1 MMEDSPIRVRFAPSP
16 TGFLHIGS
24 ARTALFNWLFARHHG
39 GTFVLRLDDTDEQRS
54 TKESMQEIY
63 DSLKW
68 LGLEWDEG
76 ATVGGSHAPY
86 VQSERN
92 VIYQKYVRQL
102 LDNGN
107 AYRCYCTP
115 EELAEMREQAR
126 AEKRDQT
133 YTGKCRNLTP
143 VDCQRLEAE
152 GRRPVV
158 RLKIPPEPITVEDLI
173 LGDIRVEAD
182 ALQDEVIV
190 KSNGSPLYNLTSTVD
205 DLEMGITHVI
215 RGADHV
221 NNMPKQVLICR
232 GLGMKPP
239 QFAHVPL
246 VLNSAKG
253 EKLSKRRHG
262 DLVSVGKYRQDG
274 YLPEAVI
281 NFLVRLGWSYDDK
294 TEIFSIDGLIEKF
307 DLGRVGKTNSVFDIQ
322 KLQWL
327 NGHYIMDMDIAART
341 DAVIPFLQQ
350 EGLLL
355 KTDLTPTRRAWL
367 ENIVE
372 SVGDRLTTLADIVA
386 QTSYF
391 FVDSF
396 EYDPKAVKKWWKKD
410 SVLEILR
417 GLRDVMESLKTLN
430 LEEVESAI
438 WKYTDNN
445 GVKRVQAMQPLR
457 IALTG
462 VSYGPGLF
470 EIIALLGRD
479 KVLHRLDRAICHV
492 NGGA

>member
-1 MMEDSPIRVRFAPSP
+1 MMEDSPVRVRFAPSP

-24 ARTALFNWLFARHHG
+24 ARTALFNWLFAKHHG
-39 GTFVLRLDDTDEQRS
+39 GAFILRIDDTDEQRS
-54 TKESMQEIY
+54 TEESMHEIY

-76 ATVGGSHAPY
+76 TTVGGPHAPY
-86 VQSERN
+86 VQSERRE
-92 VIYQKYVRQL
+92 IYGKYVRQL
-102 LDNGN
+102 LDDGN

-115 EELAEMREQAR
+115 EELAEMREVAK
-126 AEKRDQT
+126 AEKRNQT
-133 YTGKCRNLTP
+133 YTGKCRNLTAS
-143 VDCQRLEAE
+143 DRRRLEAE

-158 RLKIPPEPITVEDLI
+158 RLKVPPKPITVEDLI
-173 LGDIRVEAD
+173 LGEMRVEAD

-215 RGADHV
+215 RGADHI
-221 NNMPKQVLICR
+221 NNTSKQVLICR
-232 GLGMKPP
+232 ALGMQPP

-246 VLNSAKG
+246 VLNSGKG

-274 YLPEAVI
+274 YLPDALV

-294 TEIFSIDGLIEKF
+294 TEIFSIAELIEKF

-341 DAVIPFLQQ
+341 DAVIPFLRQ

-355 KTDLTPTRRAWL
+355 KTNLTPDRRAWL
-367 ENIVE
+367 EKIVE
-372 SVGDRLTTLADIVA
+372 SVGDRLTTLADIIP

-391 FVDSF
+391 FVDNF
-396 EYDPKAVKKWWKKD
+396 EYDPKAVKRWWKKD
-410 SVLEILR
+410 TVLEILG
-417 GLRDVMESLKTLN
+417 GLRDAITPLKTFN

-438 WKYTDNN
+438 WGYTDAN

-462 VSYGPGLF
+462 VSFGPGLF
-470 EIIALLGRD
+470 EIIDLLGRG
-479 KVLHRLDRAICHV
+479 KVMQRLDRAICHV

>member
-1 MMEDSPIRVRFAPSP
+1 MMKDSPVRVRFAPSP

-39 GTFVLRLDDTDEQRS
+39 GTFILRIDDTDEQRS
-54 TKESMQEIY
+54 TKESMREIY
-63 DSLKW
+63 DSLQW
-68 LGLEWDEG
+68 LGLDWDEG
-76 ATVGGSHAPY
+76 ATVGGPHAPY
-86 VQSERN
+86 VQSERRE
-92 VIYQKYVRQL
+92 IYEKYVRRL
-102 LDNGN
+102 LDNGS
-107 AYRCYCTP
+107 AYYCYCTP
-115 EELAEMREQAR
+115 EDLAEMREVAK
-126 AEKRDQT
+126 AEKRNQT
-133 YTGKCRNLTP
+133 YTGKCRNLTAA
-143 VDCQRLEAE
+143 DCQRLDAE

-158 RLKIPPEPITVEDLI
+158 RLKVPPEPIAVDDLI
-173 LGDIRVEAD
+173 LGEIRVEAD

-190 KSNGSPLYNLTSTVD
+190 KSNGAPLYNLTSTVD

-232 GLGMKPP
+232 ALGMQPP

-274 YLPEAVI
+274 YLPQATI

-294 TEIFSIDGLIEKF
+294 AEIFSIDGLIEKF
-307 DLGRVGKTNSVFDIQ
+307 DLGRVGKTNSVFDMQ

-327 NGHYIMDMDIAART
+327 NGHYIMDMDIPART

-355 KTDLTPTRRAWL
+355 KTILTPDRRAWL
-367 ENIVE
+367 ERIVE
-372 SVGDRLTTLADIVA
+372 SVGDRLTTLADIIP

-391 FVDSF
+391 FVDDF

-410 SVLEILR
+410 SVLEIL
-417 GLRDVMESLKTLN
+417 GDLRDVMAPLKSFN

-438 WKYTDNN
+438 WEYTDSNDI
-445 GVKRVQAMQPLR
+445 KRVQAMQPMR

-462 VSYGPGLF
+462 VSFGPGLF
-470 EIIALLGRD
+470 EIITLLGRD
-479 KVLHRLDRAICHV
+479 KVMQRLDRAICHV

>member
-1 MMEDSPIRVRFAPSP
+1 MR
-16 TGFLHIGS
+16 
-24 ARTALFNWLFARHHG
+24 
-39 GTFVLRLDDTDEQRS
+39 
-54 TKESMQEIY
+54 EIY
-63 DSLKW
+63 DSLRW
-68 LGLEWDEG
+68 LGLDWDEG
-76 ATVGGSHAPY
+76 ETAGGAHAPY
-86 VQSERN
+86 VQSERRE
-92 VIYQKYVRQL
+92 IYEKYVRQL
-102 LDNGN
+102 LDSGN

-115 EELAEMREQAR
+115 EELAEMREIAK
-126 AEKRDQT
+126 AEKRNQT

-143 VDCQRLEAE
+143 ADRQRLEAE

-158 RLKIPPEPITVEDLI
+158 RLKVPPEPIAVEDLI
-173 LGDIRVEAD
+173 LGEIRVEAD

-205 DLEMGITHVI
+205 DVEMGITHVI

-232 GLGMKPP
+232 ALGMPP
-239 QFAHVPL
+239 PKFAHVPL

-262 DLVSVGKYRQDG
+262 DLVSVGKYKQDG

-281 NFLVRLGWSYDDK
+281 NFLARLGWSYDDK
-294 TEIFSIDGLIEKF
+294 TEIFSIDELIEKF
-307 DLGRVGKTNSVFDIQ
+307 DLTRVGKTNSIFDIQ

-327 NGHYIMDMDIAART
+327 NGHYITEMDIAART

-355 KTDLTPTRRAWL
+355 KTDLSPACRAWL
-367 ENIVE
+367 QSIVE
-372 SVGDRLTTLADIVA
+372 AVGDRLTTFADIIP

-391 FVDSF
+391 FVDTF
-396 EYDPKAVKKWWKKD
+396 EYDPKAVKRWWKKG
-410 SVLEILR
+410 SASEILG
-417 GLRDVMESLKTLN
+417 GLRDVMAPLKTFN

-438 WKYTDNN
+438 WGYTDRNDI
-445 GVKRVQAMQPLR
+445 KRVQAMQPLR
-457 IALTG
+457 VALTG
-462 VSYGPGLF
+462 VSFGPGLF
-470 EIIALLGRD
+470 EIIALLGKD
-479 KVLHRLDRAICHV
+479 KALQRLDRAICHI